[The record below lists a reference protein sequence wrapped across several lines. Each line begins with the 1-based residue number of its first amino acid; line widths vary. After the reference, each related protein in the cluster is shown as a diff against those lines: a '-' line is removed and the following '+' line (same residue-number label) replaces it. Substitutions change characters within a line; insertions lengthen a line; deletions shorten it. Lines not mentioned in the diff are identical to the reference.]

1 MKFVVLE
8 SKIREW
14 VDEFKKNLVRESKET
29 KITFQILT
37 KMMFYYLGI
46 EKTKVQP
53 DEIKFLKEHS
63 KDLAKILALI
73 ATLPIPLPI
82 FTVLIALKKVGVNL
96 LPSDKDL
103 DIPDNYKWPILGFF

>member
-8 SKIREW
+8 SKIRKW
-14 VDEFKKNLVRESKET
+14 VEDFKRNIVRESKET

-37 KMMFYYLGI
+37 KMMFFYLGI
-46 EKTKVQP
+46 EKEKVTP
-53 DEIKFLKEHS
+53 DEIRFLKQHS
-63 KDLAKILALI
+63 KDLAKIFGLL

-82 FTVLIALKKVGVNL
+82 FTILIALKKFGIDF

-103 DIPDNYKWPILGFF
+103 DIPDNYK